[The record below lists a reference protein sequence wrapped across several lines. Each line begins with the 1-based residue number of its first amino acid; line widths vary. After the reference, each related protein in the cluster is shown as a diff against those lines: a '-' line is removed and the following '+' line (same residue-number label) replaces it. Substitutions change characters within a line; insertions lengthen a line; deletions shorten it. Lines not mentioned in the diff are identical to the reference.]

1 MAFQNSTSLMTRT
14 LSTLN
19 NNWPQG
25 RIGGQEKWTSA
36 RSRRAGKE
44 RIALKRRGKVVAY
57 VVPAEDVR
65 TIEAIEDRID
75 AEAARRALKDLRSG
89 KETTR
94 PFAEVEA
101 DIERKKRARKAS

>member
-1 MAFQNSTSLMTRT
+1 MA
-14 LSTLN
+14 
-19 NNWPQG
+19 
-25 RIGGQEKWTSA
+25 IGTVEA
-36 RSRRAGKE
+36 RRNFAEIINRAAYGKE

-75 AEAARRALKDLRSG
+75 AETARRALKDLRSG

-101 DIERKKRARKAS
+101 DIERERKKRARKAS

>member
-1 MAFQNSTSLMTRT
+1 MD
-14 LSTLN
+14 
-19 NNWPQG
+19 
-25 RIGGQEKWTSA
+25 IGTVEA
-36 RSRRAGKE
+36 RRNFAEIINRAAYGKE

-101 DIERKKRARKAS
+101 DIERERKKRARKAS